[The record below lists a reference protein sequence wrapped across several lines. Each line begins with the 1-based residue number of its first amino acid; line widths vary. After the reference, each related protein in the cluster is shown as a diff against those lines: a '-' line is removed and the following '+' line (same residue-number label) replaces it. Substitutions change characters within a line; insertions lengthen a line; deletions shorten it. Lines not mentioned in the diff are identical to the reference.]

1 MIDPNM
7 PAFPMPDT
15 FLKDSFDAGTAT
27 KLREANLGVPV
38 RLWLAAQA
46 MQGLLAQHL
55 GSESGD
61 FQPFYNETGWEE
73 KLSDH
78 SFKAADALLSQYNRT
93 ETNGA

>member
-46 MQGLLAQHL
+46 LTGILARRNIIHAL
-55 GSESGD
+55 AAKD
-61 FQPFYNETGWEE
+61 AFNY
-73 KLSDH
+73 
-78 SFKAADALLSQYNRT
+78 ADALIAEYNRT
-93 ETNGA
+93 EEKGA